1 MSRTLVLVRHA
12 KTASDPPGGVGGDHA
27 RALTDRGH
35 RDAAAAAAW
44 LANNDVNV
52 DAALIS
58 TARRTVQ
65 TAELLGRAIP
75 IEGAEL
81 ADDVYAAA
89 AGSLLERIR
98 TIPAAAQTLLLVG
111 HAPGIGDLAALLD
124 DGSAGAAVSE
134 RLRGGLSTSGVV
146 IFNVR
151 DEWQLLNPGKA
162 SVADLTTGRG

>member
-89 AGSLLERIR
+89 ARSEEHTSELQSRGHLVCRLLLEKKNI
-98 TIPAAAQTLLLVG
+98 
-111 HAPGIGDLAALLD
+111 LD
-124 DGSAGAAVSE
+124 
-134 RLRGGLSTSGVV
+134 RLDS
-146 IFNVR
+146 F
-151 DEWQLLNPGKA
+151 
-162 SVADLTTGRG
+162 